1 MCRGEGSR
9 CDVRSRARIYIY
21 KFVKHRVQN
30 YPKLNTARLSRV
42 LKMIVMMA
50 AVIRPT
56 FAASSGT
63 YRVEKEAKLTP
74 RVTRNP
80 HGAKHVIKESNTLG
94 TRRMGRRDD
103 HKREHE
109 RTSVRWRREKRSHVR
124 AVPFPKS
131 SLSTHASSDQ
141 PRRPPPLLHL

>member
-1 MCRGEGSR
+1 MMYAVGRE
-9 CDVRSRARIYIY
+9 YIY

-30 YPKLNTARLSRV
+30 YPKLNTVRLSRV
-42 LKMIVMMA
+42 LKMIVVMA
-50 AVIRPT
+50 AVIWPT

-63 YRVEKEAKLTP
+63 YRTRVEKEAMLTP

-109 RTSVRWRREKRSHVR
+109 RTSVRWRREKSTHARV
-124 AVPFPKS
+124 VPFRRS

-141 PRRPPPLLHL
+141 LRRPASLLHL